1 MTMPFINREL
11 SWIEFNSRVLSE
23 AENPDVPLLERLK
36 FLAIVSSNFDEF
48 FMVRAASV
56 KRQVLSGQRSS
67 CPTGMSPR
75 GQLREI
81 HRRAAEVT
89 DRMYRTLEEEV
100 LPGLAAERLLWVG
113 PEDWDED
120 QRAAARNLFRDRI
133 LPVLTPVRMQPGEP
147 LATVG
152 NLTLHAAFL
161 LEQVDPGKESW
172 PQDAPAGPGDTPA
185 EPTSRNT
192 GAEPTARN
200 TGDDTEE
207 DTDAP
212 ADATRLDAPQMDA
225 PPADTPPVALVR
237 IPGSLDRIVYLPHRD
252 GKTVAFT
259 FLEQIIVAEGE
270 QLFPG
275 YTVRESCLF
284 RVTRDADLGVDEERD
299 EDFVEAMEQILETR
313 ERSGPVRLSVNRRSD
328 RLRKMIVDAL
338 KLEEQEVYL
347 CPDPLE
353 LDPLMKLAGIDGY
366 EHLRN
371 EPWRPQPPVTIDPD
385 LPVWESVRRRDVLVH
400 LPYETFDPVV
410 RLIREA
416 AEDEDTLSIKI
427 TLYRVSGESPIARAL
442 EAAAQ
447 NGKQVTVVVELK
459 ARFDEQT
466 NIGVAQRLERAGAIV
481 IHGIAR
487 MKVHSKALLVTR
499 RTARGVE
506 RYVYLST
513 GNFNDKTATLYG
525 DTGIFSAREQLA
537 SEVGL
542 FFNALT
548 GYSVIP
554 GLRKLVLAPG
564 SLRTRLLELI
574 RREGNRSAGSGG
586 SGGRNKGLIMAK
598 MNSLVDPEL
607 IQALYEASRQGVR
620 ILLNVRGI
628 CMLVPGVDGVS
639 EGIRVV
645 SIVDRYLEH
654 SRIFYFENDGAAEMY
669 LASADWMPRNL
680 DKRVELMFPV
690 EDADI
695 RRRLRE
701 ALDLYFADTCKAH
714 QLKPD
719 HRWERVTPKKKAP
732 ALRSQ
737 EELYRRTRERARGD
751 ETESRQMFK
760 VRRKNAPGSSP

>member
-1 MTMPFINREL
+1 MTAPFINREL
-11 SWIEFNSRVLSE
+11 SWIEFNARVLSE
-23 AENPDVPLLERLK
+23 AENRDVPLLERLK
-36 FLAIVSSNFDEF
+36 FLAIVSNNFDEF

-56 KRQVLSGQRSS
+56 KRQVLGNQRSS

-75 GQLREI
+75 SQLREI
-81 HRRAAEVT
+81 HRRSAEVT
-89 DRMYRTLEEEV
+89 ERMYRILEEDV
-100 LPGLAAERLLWVG
+100 LPGLAAERLLWIG
-113 PEDWDED
+113 PEEWDED
-120 QRAAARNLFRDRI
+120 QRAAARALFLDRV

-147 LATVG
+147 LTTVG
-152 NLTLHAAFL
+152 NLALHAAFL
-161 LEQVDPGKESW
+161 LDQVDPGKVSW
-172 PQDAPAGPGDTPA
+172 PEDASDIEANTPPVA
-185 EPTSRNT
+185 
-192 GAEPTARN
+192 
-200 TGDDTEE
+200 
-207 DTDAP
+207 
-212 ADATRLDAPQMDA
+212 
-225 PPADTPPVALVR
+225 PVALVR

-299 EDFVEAMEQILETR
+299 EDFVEAMEQVLETR
-313 ERSGPVRLSVNRRSD
+313 QRSGPVRLSINRRSE
-328 RLRKMIVDAL
+328 RLREMIVDAL
-338 KLEEQEVYL
+338 GLEKQEVYL

-371 EPWRPQPPVTIDPD
+371 ELWRPQPSAAIDPE
-385 LPVWESVRRRDVLVH
+385 LPVWESLRRRDVLVH

-416 AEDEDTLSIKI
+416 AEDEDTLAIKI
-427 TLYRVSGESPIARAL
+427 TLYRVSGDSPIARAL

-447 NGKQVTVVVELK
+447 RGKQVTVVVELK

-466 NIGVAQRLERAGAIV
+466 NIGLAQRLERAGAIV

-487 MKVHSKALLVTR
+487 MKVHAKALLVTR

-513 GNFNDKTATLYG
+513 GNFNDRTATLYG

-574 RREGNRSAGSGG
+574 RREGSRSGG
-586 SGGRNKGLIMAK
+586 SGGGGGQNKGLIMAK
-598 MNSLVDPEL
+598 MNSLVDPDL
-607 IQALYEASRQGVR
+607 IQALYVASRQGVR

-628 CMLVPGVDGVS
+628 CMLVPGVEGVS
-639 EGIRVV
+639 TGIRVV
-645 SIVDRYLEH
+645 SVVDRYLEH
-654 SRIFYFENDGAAEMY
+654 SRIFYFDNDGAGEMY

-690 EDADI
+690 EDPDI

-719 HRWERVTPKKKAP
+719 HSWERVTPKRKAP
-732 ALRSQ
+732 VLRAQ
-737 EELYRRTRERARGD
+737 EELYRRTLERARGD

-760 VRRKNAPGSSP
+760 VRRISSPGSGS